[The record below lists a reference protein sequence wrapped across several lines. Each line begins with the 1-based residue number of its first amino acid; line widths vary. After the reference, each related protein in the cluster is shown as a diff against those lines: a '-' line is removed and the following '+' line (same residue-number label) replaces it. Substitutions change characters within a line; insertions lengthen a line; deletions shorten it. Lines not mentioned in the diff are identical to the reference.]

1 MAYTCR
7 AYSRPPKDLL
17 NPCQIGHI
25 VDITNLKL
33 IETGTMFVKLLGLV
47 LLVGLAAGETLQEAA
62 ARIAARGED
71 RLQSCEETFTSMRID
86 HFSWVSAEDGVW
98 QRSYR
103 GRNQA
108 RPPGRDLH
116 VPKTHATL
124 PRLQAN
130 QDEYQLR
137 SFICDQYY
145 QPGGPIF
152 FVPGGEANIEGS
164 VKNMGTW
171 PEERLVRRPQKRFL
185 ADPAPLFTSRL
196 ALGDC
201 SPVQRQYDLH

>member
-1 MAYTCR
+1 MV
-7 AYSRPPKDLL
+7 
-17 NPCQIGHI
+17 I
-25 VDITNLKL
+25 
-33 IETGTMFVKLLGLV
+33 KLLGLV
-47 LLVGLAAGETLQEAA
+47 LLVGLAAGETLREAA
-62 ARIAARGED
+62 ARISARSED

-86 HFSWVSAEDGVW
+86 HFSWVSAGDGFLR
-98 QRSYR
+98 RSYLR
-103 GRNQA
+103 PDQA
-108 RPPGRDLH
+108 RPPGRDLD
-116 VPKTHATL
+116 VPMTPDIL

-171 PEERLVRRPQKRFL
+171 PEEWHAWRPQKCFL

-201 SPVQRQYDLH
+201 SPVQRQHDLH